1 MPVPSLTLAKAA
13 ALIQSALEFRAEMET
28 LKARTGKTDE
38 EVFRE
43 IANVLDENDR
53 LALEYSL
60 ELQAM
65 IASKTP
71 PFTPTQHTP

>member
-1 MPVPSLTLAKAA
+1 MPVPSSILSKAA
-13 ALIQSALEFRAEMET
+13 ALIQAALEFRAEMEA
-28 LKARTGKTDE
+28 LKLRQGKTDE

-43 IANVLDENDR
+43 VAGVLDENDR

-65 IASKTP
+65 IATKNQ
-71 PFTPTQHTP
+71 PFTP